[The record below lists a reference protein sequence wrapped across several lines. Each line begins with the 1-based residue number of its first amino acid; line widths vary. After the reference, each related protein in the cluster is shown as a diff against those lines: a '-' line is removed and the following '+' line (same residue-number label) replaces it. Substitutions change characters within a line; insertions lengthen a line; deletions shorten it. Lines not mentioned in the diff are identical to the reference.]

1 MDDNIFFWEKLSG
14 VDLNTCQQGV
24 EFILNKRLL
33 SRKDNPNKSK
43 KFFDEVAPITFLAT
57 FLSAKSIRFTN
68 DNNENLSYDAILNF
82 CDRKKQQKVE
92 CTKACNDYK
101 EAIMME
107 HLDKYGFASINQPV
121 NYTGTK
127 RKRKI
132 QKQSE
137 MFCFTSAEDRYNEIY
152 KRILSAIEKKKLKNK
167 EDYVD
172 SILLVVVDTTG
183 GRIEKLKENIID
195 KLKKQQISK
204 SPFSRVFLICSNPPE
219 YSSFFWEI
227 L

>member
-1 MDDNIFFWEKLSG
+1 MNTDIFFWEKLSG

-57 FLSAKSIRFTN
+57 FLSAKSIRFTD
-68 DNNENLSYDAILNF
+68 DNKENLSYDALINF
-82 CDRKKQQKVE
+82 YDGKKSQKVE
-92 CTKACNDYK
+92 CTKSIDGYTDAL
-101 EAIMME
+101 MME
-107 HLDKYGFASINQPV
+107 HLDKYHFVSTNQSV
-121 NYTGTK
+121 IYTGTK

-183 GRIEKLKENIID
+183 GRIEKLKEYIID

-204 SPFSRVFLICSNPPE
+204 YPFSRVFLICSNPPE